1 MLLNGADA
9 LALLSMTPFAWK
21 ATEAVKHQLAAET
34 AFSCETDFLIRVYR
48 RKPDSETKRPAG
60 AGHQK

>member
-48 RKPDSETKRPAG
+48 QEA
-60 AGHQK
+60 